1 MRSQVG
7 EEVACDRDVGIGCAC
22 HRDNFA
28 VEVFVFAGV
37 MGFELQVLFRAE
49 VTRLGKH
56 GDRAVASMV

>member
-1 MRSQVG
+1 
-7 EEVACDRDVGIGCAC
+7 
-22 HRDNFA
+22 
-28 VEVFVFAGV
+28 VFAGV